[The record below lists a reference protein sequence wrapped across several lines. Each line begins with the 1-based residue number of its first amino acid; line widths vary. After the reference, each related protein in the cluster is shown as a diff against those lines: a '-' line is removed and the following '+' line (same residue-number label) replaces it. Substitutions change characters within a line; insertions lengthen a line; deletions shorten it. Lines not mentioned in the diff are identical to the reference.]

1 MEAQPRELVLYVT
14 DQGDCPFETWF
25 SGLRDRQARIRIRK
39 RLDRV
44 EMGNLGDYK
53 SVGSGVLELRIDYG
67 PGYRIYFAES
77 GATIVVLLCAGDKST
92 QDRDILVAKQYWSNF
107 QANAND

>member
-1 MEAQPRELVLYVT
+1 VEAQPRELVLYVT
-14 DQGDCPFETWF
+14 DQGDVPFETWF
-25 SGLRDRQARIRIRK
+25 LGLRDRQARIRIRK

-53 SVGSGVLELRIDYG
+53 SVGSGVFELRIDYG
-67 PGYRIYFAES
+67 SGYRIYFALS
-77 GATIVVLLCAGDKST
+77 GSTIVLLLCGGDKTT
-92 QDRDILVAKQYWSNF
+92 QDRDILVAKQYWSDF

>member
-1 MEAQPRELVLYVT
+1 VEAQPRELVLYVT
-14 DQGDCPFETWF
+14 DQGDAPFESWF
-25 SGLRDRQARIRIRK
+25 LGLRDRQARIRIRK

-44 EMGNLGDYK
+44 EAGNLGDYK
-53 SVGSGVLELRIDYG
+53 SVGSGVFELRIDYG
-67 PGYRIYFAES
+67 SGYRIYFAQSET
-77 GATIVVLLCAGDKST
+77 TIVILLCGGDKTT